1 MLTSFSSKAIMAKC
15 KAMYGQHL
23 TAQQYQ
29 ELMHCTSVSAI
40 ASYLKEEPAYQQA
53 LASVRPDAIYRA
65 QLERMLRKSRHAQYA
80 GLMRYDFSASDSFYR
95 CLMRTGEIEQILELI
110 RLLNAGYPERF
121 AKQYPVFLEHGA
133 SFSFE
138 ALAQVR
144 EFPQLLQVLER
155 TPYAKALEPFE
166 PEEAGQSIDYTGCE
180 TALYADYYRRLE
192 QTVDQLF
199 RGRVRSQLQE
209 LIETHVELINIR
221 TIYRMKTFFPDAE
234 PDRIRRLLLPSWRR
248 ISAAELEQFLSAP
261 TAGEFRTALSGSRYS
276 KYFGSDDLV
285 DIDYRAD
292 RVEYHLA
299 RRFMHFAS
307 DAPTAFM
314 AFMVLTQLE
323 LENIVTIIEAVRYGT
338 PPEEIASMLIL

>member
-1 MLTSFSSKAIMAKC
+1 M
-15 KAMYGQHL
+15 
-23 TAQQYQ
+23 
-29 ELMHCTSVSAI
+29 
-40 ASYLKEEPAYQQA
+40 QQA
-53 LASVRPDAIYRA
+53 PCLRPSRRHLPGPVGADATEKPPRPVRRIDALRLLGIG
-65 QLERMLRKSRHAQYA
+65 QLLPLLDAH
-80 GLMRYDFSASDSFYR
+80 
-95 CLMRTGEIEQILELI
+95 GEIEQILELI

-155 TPYAKALEPFE
+155 TPYAKALEPFQ

-261 TAGEFRTALSGSRYS
+261 TAGSS
-276 KYFGSDDLV
+276 
-285 DIDYRAD
+285 
-292 RVEYHLA
+292 A
-299 RRFMHFAS
+299 RH
-307 DAPTAFM
+307 
-314 AFMVLTQLE
+314 
-323 LENIVTIIEAVRYGT
+323 
-338 PPEEIASMLIL
+338 

>member
-1 MLTSFSSKAIMAKC
+1 MLTSFSSKAIMTKC

-23 TAQQYQ
+23 TVQQYQ
-29 ELMHCTSVSAI
+29 DMMHCSGVSAI

-53 LASVRPDAIYRA
+53 LASVRPDAVYRA

-95 CLMRTGEIEQILELI
+95 CLMRRGEIEQILELI
-110 RLLNAGYPERF
+110 RLLNAGCPERF
-121 AKQYPVFLEHGA
+121 AKQYPVFLERGA

-144 EFPQLLQVLER
+144 DFSQLLRVLER
-155 TPYAKALEPFE
+155 TSYAKALAPFQSE
-166 PEEAGQSIDYTGCE
+166 GPDQSIDYTGCE

-192 QTVDQLF
+192 QSVDQLF
-199 RGRVRSQLQE
+199 RGRVRSQLHE

-221 TIYRMKTFFPDAE
+221 AIYRMKTFFPEAG
-234 PDRIRRLLLPSWRR
+234 PDRIRGLLLPSWRR
-248 ISAAELEQFLSAP
+248 SSGMEQLLSAP
-261 TAGEFRTALSGSRYS
+261 TAGEFRTALSESRYCR
-276 KYFGSDDLV
+276 YFGPDDLSE
-285 DIDYRAD
+285 IDYRAD

-323 LENIVTIIEAVRYGT
+323 LENIVTIIEGVRYGT